1 MRFMVLVPAD
11 AQSEAGKLPDEK
23 LLDAMGKFNDDLVR
37 AGVMV
42 AGEGLQPTSKG
53 ALLRFHNGKAQVT
66 EGPFPEANNL
76 IAGFWIIECKSK
88 EEAIGWMKK
97 APFGDGVTLQ
107 IRQIFEAEDFAP
119 ADPTG
124 KIRDNEEE
132 LRTKLADRVR

>member
-1 MRFMVLVPAD
+1 MVLVPAD
-11 AQSEAGKLPDEK
+11 AQSEAGKFPDEK
-23 LLDAMGKFNDDLVR
+23 LLEAMGKFNDDLVQ

-53 ALLRFHNGKAQVT
+53 ALLRFHNGKAKVI
-66 EGPFPEANNL
+66 EGPFSETNNL

-97 APFGDGVTLQ
+97 APFDDGVTLQ